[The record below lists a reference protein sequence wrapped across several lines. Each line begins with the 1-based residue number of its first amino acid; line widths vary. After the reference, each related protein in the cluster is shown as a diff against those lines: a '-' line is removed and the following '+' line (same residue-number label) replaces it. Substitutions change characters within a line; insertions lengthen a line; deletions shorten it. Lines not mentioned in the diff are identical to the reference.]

1 MCSAAREIIVLA
13 DSSKFNRRSPNVVCP
28 VEKIDVIITDNNLD
42 PQLYKILT
50 EEKGIRVILV

>member
-28 VEKIDVIITDNNLD
+28 LEKIDVIITDNNLA

-50 EEKGIRVILV
+50 